1 MNRQP
6 TATLFI
12 TTKDDTNSLIKG
24 TTKLNR
30 DAASFAP
37 LGTGNRGKAT
47 TKMKTITEKEQDT
60 ILNGV
65 NVTKLGQTIEAV
77 KQQPKLAE
85 FKFRAHNRWER
96 GAHTVATIADFY
108 GTCQEL
114 QHKAPFQLAADE
126 HPVLL
131 GDDHGPGAGEYVLAA
146 LSACLT
152 GTLAYHASAC
162 GLKIEDIQS
171 EYEGDVDL
179 RGFLDIDPKVRN
191 GFSEIRVKFKVKG
204 NADEATVRQ
213 LLSKSPIYDTLANPV
228 KIKIDVE
235 MV

>member
-1 MNRQP
+1 M
-6 TATLFI
+6 
-12 TTKDDTNSLIKG
+12 TT
-24 TTKLNR
+24 TTEIR
-30 DAASFAP
+30 
-37 LGTGNRGKAT
+37 
-47 TKMKTITEKEQDT
+47 EDT

-77 KQQPKLAE
+77 KQQPEIGK
-85 FKFRAHNRWER
+85 FKFRARNQWDF
-96 GAHTVATIADFY
+96 GARNVATISDFY

-114 QHKAPFQLAADE
+114 QHKAPFQLDADE

-131 GDDHGPGAGEYVLAA
+131 GGDTGPGAGEYVLAA

-152 GTLAYHASAC
+152 GTLAYHASAR

-179 RGFLDIDPKVRN
+179 RGFLDIDPKVRS

-204 NADEATVRQ
+204 DLDEGTVRD
-213 LLSKSPIYDTLANPV
+213 LLSKSPVYDTLANPV
-228 KIKIDVE
+228 KIKIEVE
-235 MV
+235 KV